1 MSFRISPGVPFG
13 DDIRRI
19 AIELIEGAI
28 ADGRPGSTTSP
39 ETIHAIRKRC
49 KKLRA
54 VLRLVRPCLGHA
66 YQQENEYFRDV
77 ANILAPLRDVHA
89 MVAAFDA
96 VVGGLDGEVEPA
108 TFLPLRRRL
117 ARRER
122 RRTGVEERL
131 ADVRRRMEAAR
142 ERVAAWPLD
151 DPPAPEAWG
160 IGFEGTYRRAR
171 RALAAAYQEP
181 AAERFHE
188 WRKSVKYHWY
198 HVRLLA
204 PLWPEA
210 CSARA
215 GTASALGELLGS
227 HHDLAV
233 LRAALGGSPGLTDAS
248 RSLAASFVALI
259 DRHQAHVEAAARPLG
274 IRLFAEKPSRIGAR
288 YEKYWTAWRDE
299 LQGPAAPTRLA
310 AAASG

>member
-1 MSFRISPGVPFG
+1 MSFRISSGVPFG

-19 AIELIEGAI
+19 AIELIDGAI
-28 ADGRPGSTTSP
+28 ADSGSCAPSP
-39 ETIHAIRKRC
+39 EGIHAIRKRC

-54 VLRLVRPCLGHA
+54 LLRLVRPSLGDT
-66 YQQENEYFRDV
+66 YRQENEYFRDL
-77 ANILAPLRDVHA
+77 ASTLAPLRDVHA
-89 MVAAFDA
+89 MVVAFDA
-96 VVGGLDGEVEPA
+96 VVGGLDGEVDPA

-122 RRTGVEERL
+122 RRTGVEQRL
-131 ADVRRRMEAAR
+131 ADVHRRMEAAR

-151 DPPAPEAWG
+151 APPAPEAWR

-171 RALAAAYQEP
+171 RALAAANQEP
-181 AAERFHE
+181 TAERFHE

-210 CSARA
+210 CGARA
-215 GTASALGELLGS
+215 QTANALGELLGS

-233 LRAALGGSPGLTDAS
+233 LRSALGGPGFADGT
-248 RSLAASFVALI
+248 RGLAASFAALV
-259 DRHQAHVEAAARPLG
+259 DRHQARVEAAARPLG
-274 IRLFAEKPSRIGAR
+274 MRLFAEKPSRLGVR
-288 YEKYWTAWRDE
+288 YEKYWTAWLEE
-299 LQGPAAPTRLA
+299 LQGPATTIRLA

>member
-1 MSFRISPGVPFG
+1 MSFRISPRVPFG

-19 AIELIEGAI
+19 AIELIDGAI
-28 ADGRPGSTTSP
+28 ADSGPGSGPSP
-39 ETIHAIRKRC
+39 EAIHAIRKRC

-54 VLRLVRPCLGHA
+54 LLRLVRPCLGHT
-66 YQQENEYFRDV
+66 YRQENEYFRDV
-77 ANILAPLRDVHA
+77 AKILAPLRDVHA

-96 VVGGLDGEVEPA
+96 VVGRLDGEVEPA
-108 TFLPLRRRL
+108 TFVPLRRRL
-117 ARRER
+117 ACRER

-131 ADVRRRMEAAR
+131 GDVRRRMEAAR
-142 ERVAAWPLD
+142 ERVDAWPLD
-151 DPPAPEAWG
+151 DPPAPEAWR
-160 IGFEGTYRRAR
+160 IGFEGTYQRAR

-181 AAERFHE
+181 TAERFHE

-215 GTASALGELLGS
+215 ETASALGELLGS

-233 LRAALGGSPGLTDAS
+233 LRTALGGPGLANAS
-248 RSLAASFVALI
+248 RGVAASFAVLV
-259 DRHQAHVEAAARPLG
+259 DRHQAHVEAAAGPRG
-274 IRLFAEKPSRIGAR
+274 MRLFAEKPSRIGAR
-288 YEKYWTAWRDE
+288 YEKYWTAWREE
-299 LQGPAAPTRLA
+299 LQGPAAPIRPA